1 MKEQRQQAVKIRI
14 YPTKEQQ
21 VLINK
26 HFGCARFVFNY
37 FLNQKKDGY
46 LQFGKSPTKNIC
58 SAQLPSMKKNPDFEW
73 LKEVNSQ
80 SLQAEL
86 EHLEVAYNNFFK
98 NKAGFPKFKSKHSD
112 TNSFKVPQSA
122 SIDIETETIKI
133 PKFEPIKFKH
143 RLKQTE
149 ISPNSVV
156 ISRNRIGQY
165 YASIQFEGEIE
176 IKESTGECVG
186 IDLGLTHFLIDS
198 NGTKIDNPRLL
209 KKQLGKIK
217 YLQRMHSKKKKG
229 SKSKDKQRIK
239 LSKQHNDVTNKRKDF
254 QNKLSTKIIS
264 ENQVICLEDLNVKG
278 MTKNHKLAQAITD
291 VAWSS
296 FVSVLKYKGIWH
308 NRDIIF
314 VNRWFPSSKTCS
326 SCGWICDEMR
336 LDIREWI
343 CPTCGCVHDRD
354 INAAK
359 NILRQGLNELS
370 GCGAQSDIKQKLE
383 EASCSKIESMS
394 SEAHVSLAH
403 G

>member
-1 MKEQRQQAVKIRI
+1 MKEQRQQAVKVRI

-37 FLNQKKDGY
+37 FLNQKKEGY

-58 SAQLPSMKKNPDFEW
+58 SAQLPLMKKNPDFEW

-86 EHLEVAYNNFFK
+86 EYLEVAYNNFFNK
-98 NKAGFPKFKSKHSD
+98 KAGFPKFKSKHNDS
-112 TNSFKVPQSA
+112 NSFKVPQSA
-122 SIDIETETIKI
+122 SIDIETKTIKI

-165 YASIQFEGEIE
+165 YASVQFEGEIE
-176 IKESTGECVG
+176 IKESTGECIG
-186 IDLGLTHFLIDS
+186 FDLGLTHFLIDS
-198 NGTKIDNPRLL
+198 NGTKIYNPRLL

-217 YLQRMHSKKKKG
+217 YLQRTHSRKKKG
-229 SKSKDKQRIK
+229 SKSRDKQRIK
-239 LSKQHNDVTNKRKDF
+239 LSRKHNDVTNKRKDF
-254 QNKLSTKIIS
+254 QNKLSTKIIN
-264 ENQVICLEDLNVKG
+264 ENQVICLEDLNIKG

-296 FVSVLKYKGIWH
+296 FVNMLKYKGIWH

-326 SCGWICDEMR
+326 SCGWICNEMR
-336 LDIREWI
+336 LDIRKWI
-343 CPTCGCVHDRD
+343 CPKCGCNHDRD

-383 EASCSKIESMS
+383 EASCCKIESMS
-394 SEAHVSLAH
+394 PEALRSLA
-403 G
+403 

>member
-37 FLNQKKDGY
+37 FLNQKKEGY
-46 LQFGKSPTKNIC
+46 LQFGRSPTKNIC
-58 SAQLPSMKKNPDFEW
+58 SAQLPAMKKTEEFEW

-80 SLQAEL
+80 TLQAEL

-98 NKAGFPKFKSKHSD
+98 KKSGFPKFKSKHND
-112 TNSFKVPQSA
+112 INSFKVPQSA
-122 SIDIETETIKI
+122 SIDLESKTIKI

-149 ISPNSVV
+149 VEPNSAV

-165 YASIQFEGEIE
+165 YASVQFEGEIE
-176 IKESTGECVG
+176 IKESTGECIG

-229 SKSKDKQRIK
+229 SKSKEKQRIK
-239 LSKQHNDVTNKRKDF
+239 LSKKHNDVTNKRKDF

-264 ENQVICLEDLNVKG
+264 ENQVICLEDLNIKG

-296 FVSVLKYKGIWH
+296 FVNMLKYKGMWH
-308 NRDIIF
+308 NRNVVF
-314 VNRWFPSSKTCS
+314 VDRWFPSSKTCS
-326 SCGWICDEMR
+326 SCNWICDEMR
-336 LDIREWI
+336 LDVREWI
-343 CPTCGCVHDRD
+343 CPKCGCNHDRD

-383 EASCSKIESMS
+383 EVSCSKIESMS
-394 SEAHVSLAH
+394 PEAYVSLAH
-403 G
+403 R